1 MNKKDFIESSIVY
14 KDIENEINILFK
26 KHVFLSRFLF
36 NFFNILLIFSITIF
50 LFLEKYMPIFY
61 ILLFYFLFITLK
73 QILSSSYLRKS
84 FNIII
89 ENEKKYSFLK
99 KSIQDFMDI
108 FNEKEL
114 YFIKNEIHLIK
125 DKKKFSWKQAR
136 NYMSILKNINSKE
149 I

>member
-89 ENEKKYSFLK
+89 ENEKKHSFLK